1 MTHWQGPFQ
10 ILSGA
15 RSDLLL
21 LCDHASWAVPA
32 ELGSLGL
39 DPRDLQRH
47 IGWDIGALA
56 VATHL
61 AHHFGAPLIHCG
73 TSRLVVDAN
82 REPTGASLILAQ
94 SDSVFVPGNEMVT
107 DHERARRL
115 GSYHRPYHDAI
126 THHLDAARAAGHRP
140 WLVSIHSFEPSLA
153 GMQRPWPL
161 GVLWKTAR
169 EPVAGLID
177 ALRGQGIDVG
187 DNEPYD
193 GRVAMG
199 YTLEHHAIPR
209 DLPHVLIEIR
219 NDLIQSI
226 EGQGSWA
233 MQIARAMSRC
243 GMVQMEMP
251 L

>member
-10 ILSGA
+10 VLSGT

-39 DPRDLQRH
+39 DPHDLQRH

-61 AHHFGAPLIHCG
+61 ARHFDAPLIHCG

-82 REPTGASLILAQ
+82 RDPTGASLILAQ
-94 SDSVFVPGNEMVT
+94 SDSVFVPGNEGVT
-107 DHERARRL
+107 DAERAHRL
-115 GSYHRPYHDAI
+115 DSFHHPYHAAI
-126 THHLDAARAAGHRP
+126 AQHLDAAQSAGHRP
-140 WLVSIHSFEPSLA
+140 WLVSIHSFEPRLA
-153 GMQRPWPL
+153 EILRPWPL

-177 ALRGQGIDVG
+177 ALRWQGIEVG

-209 DLPHVLIEIR
+209 GLPHVLIEVS
-219 NDLIQSI
+219 NDLIQSS
-226 EGQGSWA
+226 EGQGDWA
-233 MQIARAMSRC
+233 MRIARAMTMC
-243 GMVQMEMP
+243 GMAPMEVTA
-251 L
+251 